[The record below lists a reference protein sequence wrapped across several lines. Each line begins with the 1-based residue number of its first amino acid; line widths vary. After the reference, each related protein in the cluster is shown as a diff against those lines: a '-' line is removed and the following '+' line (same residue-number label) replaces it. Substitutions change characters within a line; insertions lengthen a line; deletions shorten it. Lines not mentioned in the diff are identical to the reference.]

1 MEPLPAGRTLP
12 ALVAC
17 VALAL
22 VGCASTAERTPTD
35 PIEPFN
41 RGVHKFNDSL
51 DRAVL
56 RPTAQA
62 YVKVMPEWFRT
73 GVGNFYTNLKG
84 PGTILNQLLQGKFR
98 EAGQDTGRFL
108 LNLTFGLGGVIDV
121 ATMNELPQ
129 HDEDFGQTLGTWGV
143 PPGPYLVLP
152 FLGPSTVRDGPSKIV
167 DGFLEPLYW
176 YPNDEARWGSLVL
189 SFIDDRA
196 RLLPLDATLAETY
209 DPYAFIRDAFL
220 QRRQYLVYDGNPPE
234 EPIEEF
240 DDFEDETGEPIGES
254 GGDAATDQPAAEGP
268 TPADEA
274 PVDGAPVEDKV
285 PAGSE
290 PSTEPESPGT
300 ERSAEPESP
309 GNESGG

>member
-108 LNLTFGLGGVIDV
+108 LNLTFGLGGKHLVESGDGGGHGPDQRKNPDGQAHAI
-121 ATMNELPQ
+121 AAQ
-129 HDEDFGQTLGTWGV
+129 DEPDECTGPGERAHAV
-143 PPGPYLVLP
+143 PPFPFGPA
-152 FLGPSTVRDGPSKIV
+152 SS
-167 DGFLEPLYW
+167 
-176 YPNDEARWGSLVL
+176 
-189 SFIDDRA
+189 
-196 RLLPLDATLAETY
+196 
-209 DPYAFIRDAFL
+209 
-220 QRRQYLVYDGNPPE
+220 
-234 EPIEEF
+234 
-240 DDFEDETGEPIGES
+240 
-254 GGDAATDQPAAEGP
+254 
-268 TPADEA
+268 
-274 PVDGAPVEDKV
+274 
-285 PAGSE
+285 
-290 PSTEPESPGT
+290 SP
-300 ERSAEPESP
+300 
-309 GNESGG
+309 